1 MPDNSVR
8 QGVIY
13 AIAAYLMWGI
23 APIYFH
29 AITEVPADEILMHRV
44 FWSFWLVLMMVK
56 VGGQMGQIRALM
68 AQPKKLGILALTSVL
83 IAGNWLIFIWA
94 VTNGHVLD
102 ASLGYY
108 INPLLNVALG
118 LLVLG
123 ERPTRVQ
130 WAAVIIAAI
139 GVLVQLVQF
148 GSVPWISL
156 ALAGSFGAYG
166 LLRKQVNLQ
175 ATTGL
180 LMETAL
186 LLPLALVYWFWLD
199 SPTANFG
206 NNTMS
211 LNLLLI
217 AAGVVTTL
225 PLLAFAGAAV
235 RIPFY
240 LLGMLQYIGPSVM
253 LLLALTLF
261 GESMAPGQ
269 IWTFGFIW
277 AALLLLSLDA
287 LNRARQHRRARRQTR
302 SGTID
307 STS

>member
-1 MPDNSVR
+1 MPDSPVR

-29 AITEVPADEILMHRV
+29 AITDVPADEILMHRV
-44 FWSFWLVLMMVK
+44 FWSFWLVLALVK
-56 VGGQMGQIRALM
+56 VSGQMGQIRALM
-68 AQPKKLGILALTSVL
+68 AQPSKLGVLGVTSVL

-94 VTNGHVLD
+94 VTHGHVLD

-123 ERPTRVQ
+123 ERPSRVQ
-130 WAAVIIAAI
+130 WTAVVIAAI
-139 GVLVQLVQF
+139 GVLMQLIQF
-148 GSVPWISL
+148 GSVPWVSL

-186 LLPLALVYWFWLD
+186 LMPLALGYWWWLD
-199 SPTANFG
+199 SPSANLG
-206 NNTMS
+206 NNPLS

-217 AAGVVTTL
+217 AAGIVTTL
-225 PLLAFAGAAV
+225 PLLAFAAAAV

-261 GESMAPGQ
+261 GETMAPGQ

-277 AALLLLSLDA
+277 AALLLLSLDG
-287 LNRARQHRRARRQTR
+287 LNRARRTRRQIR
-302 SGTID
+302 SGTRD